1 MNTPAKKSKR
11 REPRGGAKAKKP
23 APVEEVEPEPELPL
37 DPAAQA
43 LALKRIQVR
52 SHDGLSP
59 ARPRLG
65 QLGQRLGGL
74 RAPPPPPTRGVC
86 VCVAAYSIVL
96 PVLLFLLPLALL
108 RLLLLPLLV
117 LVPPPPSPSPP
128 PPPPRQHRAFDNPGN
143 GGLEKVCKLNGW
155 SEEVFARD
163 AQVGACS
170 VTAALLRSQNKTV
183 ARAVSQTWVVGSGD
197 GSGSAALSCDADI
210 FWHVAQDLTMVELY
224 WGNWK
229 RLPECMHHFTG
240 MELLQIS
247 NQGIT
252 ALTHLESCCSYVSIS
267 P

>member
-52 SHDGLSP
+52 SHGGLSP

-65 QLGQRLGGL
+65 QLVQSLAGL
-74 RAPPPPPTRGVC
+74 RAPPPRVGVC
-86 VCVAAYSIVL
+86 GRASRPTHSIAL
-96 PVLLFLLPLALL
+96 PVLLFLLPVALL
-108 RLLLLPLLV
+108 PLLLLPLLV
-117 LVPPPPSPSPP
+117 LVPPPSPSPP

-143 GGLEKVCKLNGW
+143 GGLEKLCKLNGW

-197 GSGSAALSCDADI
+197 GSGSAALSCDADVL
-210 FWHVAQDLTMVELY
+210 WNVAQDLAMVELY